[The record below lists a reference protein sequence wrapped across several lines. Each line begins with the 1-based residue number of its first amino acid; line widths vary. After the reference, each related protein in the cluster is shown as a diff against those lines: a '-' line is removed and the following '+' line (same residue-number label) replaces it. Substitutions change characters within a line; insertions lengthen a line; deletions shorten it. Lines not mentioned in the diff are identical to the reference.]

1 MERIKRNERIAAM
14 TQVLTASPNKVFTL
28 GYFCQMFSAAKST
41 ISEDID
47 ILQRS
52 LNEFSLGTVETVTG
66 AAGGVRYRPACDSQ
80 SAREFLENIC
90 ERLSD
95 PSRVLPG
102 GFLYMADI
110 LADPAVVCRMGE
122 ILAAHFY
129 ADRPSIVITMET
141 MGIPV
146 AMETARIL
154 GVPLVIA
161 RRDSKAYEG
170 SAVNINYTAG
180 SGNGIETMS
189 LSRRAVTSAQRALII
204 DDFMKGGGTIR
215 GMNDLVREFD
225 VEVVGMGVVMSTS
238 EPVKKRMD
246 GVHAL
251 LIRQDVNEGEPTV
264 VTPADW
270 I

>member
-14 TQVLTASPNKVFTL
+14 VRVLTASPNRVFTL

-52 LNEFSLGTVETVTG
+52 LNMFSLGTVETVTG
-66 AAGGVRYRPACDSQ
+66 ASGGVRYRPAYDSGR
-80 SAREFLENIC
+80 AREFLSGIC
-90 ERLSD
+90 ERLAD

-110 LADPAVVCRMGE
+110 LADPAVVGRMGE
-122 ILAAHFY
+122 ILASYFY
-129 ADRPSIVITMET
+129 ASNPSVVITMET

-154 GVPLVIA
+154 GAPLVIA

-170 SAVNINYTAG
+170 SAVKINYTAG
-180 SGNGIETMS
+180 SGSGIETMS
-189 LSRRAVTSAQRALII
+189 LSRRAVTAAQRALII
-204 DDFMKGGGTIR
+204 DDFMKGGGTMR
-215 GMNDLVREFD
+215 GMNDLMREFD

-238 EPVKKRMD
+238 TPEKKRIN

-251 LIRQDVNEGEPTV
+251 LVRRDVEEGRPTL